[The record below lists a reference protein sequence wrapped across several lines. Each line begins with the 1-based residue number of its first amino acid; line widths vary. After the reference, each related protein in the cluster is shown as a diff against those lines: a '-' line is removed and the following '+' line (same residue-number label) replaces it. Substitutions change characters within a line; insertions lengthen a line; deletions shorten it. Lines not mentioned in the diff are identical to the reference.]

1 MSERVNVKVLLLI
14 GREAEIVADADDAT
28 TPERYPAVEIAAA
41 VNVPE
46 AQLPGT
52 RLTARVGAGHRLF
65 DWRLASD
72 RRPSVAGGLT
82 PTPTV
87 EFTAPASGGL
97 GERITDHLRT
107 AHRLLGKR
115 PV

>member
-41 VNVPE
+41 VSLPE
-46 AQLPGT
+46 GQLPGT

-72 RRPSVAGGLT
+72 QRPTAGGRT
-82 PTPTV
+82 PTPIV
-87 EFTAPASGGL
+87 ELTAPASGAL
-97 GERITDHLRT
+97 GERITDHLGT
-107 AHRLLGKR
+107 AHRLLGES
-115 PV
+115 PA